1 MAIKR
6 LSVNPFPYVMPALI
20 YEVRNSIKIFH
31 TDVLPRLEALLRLSC
46 KRLNELKTSISRP
59 SMSDISL
66 TTIKVCIETLFNE
79 RKEI

>member
-31 TDVLPRLEALLRLSC
+31 TDVLPRIEALLRLS
-46 KRLNELKTSISRP
+46 LAIDLTNLKLASVDHP
-59 SMSDISL
+59 
-66 TTIKVCIETLFNE
+66 
-79 RKEI
+79 

>member
-31 TDVLPRLEALLRLSC
+31 TDVPQRLEALCYAYLAIDLT
-46 KRLNELKTSISRP
+46 NLKLASVDQR
-59 SMSDISL
+59 
-66 TTIKVCIETLFNE
+66 
-79 RKEI
+79 